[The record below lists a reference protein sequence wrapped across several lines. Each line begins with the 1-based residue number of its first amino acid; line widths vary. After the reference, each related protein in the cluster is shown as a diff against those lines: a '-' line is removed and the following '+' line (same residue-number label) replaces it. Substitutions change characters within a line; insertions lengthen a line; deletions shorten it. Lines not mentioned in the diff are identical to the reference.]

1 MDLFEQKLGR
11 RDVLRLAVVVG
22 GGSFLAACGG
32 DDEAEPSGATEA
44 VDTQERPPIEQE
56 PGSLS
61 ILEYA
66 GYEPQDLWQP
76 YAARFPDEKPTYS
89 FFASDQ
95 EALGK
100 VAAGVE
106 ADLMHPCSGFIPDFV
121 RSGKVQPW
129 ETSLLTNFSDL
140 NPALVEVGQ
149 VDGEQYFVP
158 LDWGF
163 ISVLYRADEV
173 EPEED
178 SWMLLFDDRYSGKI
192 VWYDS
197 AQDMLAI
204 GAYALGVPDP
214 WNMSDAE
221 LQEVT
226 DFMIDKKK
234 RNVRRIWSNQ
244 ADMEQDM
251 ASGNALISYSWASSW
266 VNLKNKD
273 IDVVY
278 LNPKEGRLAFLCGM
292 MLFEGTE
299 NFRHAHAYTDA
310 WASPESGLWLLN
322 NYAYG
327 HSNTKIDL
335 SQVDPTLV
343 EAFELR
349 DPEAIAEP
357 RTHVLKYIERR
368 EQYGTAWDE
377 IKAA

>member
-11 RDVLRLAVVVG
+11 RDVLRLAVVFG
-22 GGSFLAACGG
+22 GASVLAACGA
-32 DDEAEPSGATEA
+32 DDEAGPAGTGQGI
-44 VDTQERPPIEQE
+44 DTQERPPIEQE

-66 GYEPQDLWQP
+66 GYEVPDLWKP
-76 YAARFPDEKPTYS
+76 YAERFPDEKPSYN

-100 VAAGVE
+100 VAAGQRG
-106 ADLMHPCSGFIPDFV
+106 DLVHPCSGFIPDFV
-121 RSGKVQPW
+121 RSGAIQPW
-129 ETSLLTNFSDL
+129 DTSLLTNFRDL
-140 NPALVEVGQ
+140 NPALVDVGQ
-149 VDGEQYFVP
+149 VDGEQYFIP

-163 ISVLYRADEV
+163 ISVLYRADQV

-178 SWMLLFDDRYSGKI
+178 SWMLMFDDRYRGKI

-214 WNMSDAE
+214 WNMSDDE

-226 DFMIDKKK
+226 DFMIEKKK

-278 LNPKEGRLAFLCGM
+278 LNPREGRLAFLCGM
-292 MLFEGTE
+292 MLFAETE
-299 NFRHAHAYTDA
+299 NFRHGHAYADA
-310 WASPESGLWLLN
+310 WASPESGLWILN

-327 HSNTKIDL
+327 HANTKIDL
-335 SQVDPTLV
+335 SQVDRTLV
-343 EAFELR
+343 DAFELR
-349 DPEAIAEP
+349 DPEAISEP